1 MLLQESVRTIEQSNY
16 RNINRIIEQ
25 SKYRDSEQSSH
36 RVFELSSFR
45 NIENPNHRVYGH
57 PVVRITGSPGIRRPC
72 AMPVRMQQH
81 RLPKFVQPPGLP
93 PSGAGVPNA
102 SSAPRHGQGCGRS
115 HMDTGAHQVSPHRTA
130 LTQKKGA
137 PPREHV
143 LRGALYHKKGG
154 DLLSHIAVQYHRRAR
169 A

>member
-1 MLLQESVRTIEQSNY
+1 MNYKDSEQSKHRSIDQSNYRDSEQSKHRNIEQSNY
-16 RNINRIIEQ
+16 RD
-25 SKYRDSEQSSH
+25 YEQSSH
-36 RVFELSSFR
+36 RVIDLSSFR
-45 NIENPNHRVYGH
+45 NIEFTKHRVYGH

-93 PSGAGVPNA
+93 PSGAGVPSA

-143 LRGALYHKKGG
+143 LRGG
-154 DLLSHIAVQYHRRAR
+154 AVS
-169 A
+169 